1 MRVFLVNL
9 RKNPERLERSSLRLK
24 ALGVEFERVEAV
36 YGKDLAKDEKH
47 AAVNRFRWWCA
58 QGRKIRD
65 GEIGC
70 ALSHFKIYRQ
80 MQEEGIECACILED
94 DNIYSDEFGTVL
106 DQVGKLIDSSR
117 PQVVLLSNYTDP
129 VTVSNEVRIASTR
142 NDYTTASYIIT
153 RLAAKALLKANFPI
167 QVPCD
172 YWRRWVS
179 RDIILLYHS
188 IPTVCKQE
196 DRKIYG
202 SDVETSDMER
212 VSEYGLLK
220 WISHKIKRAIGVVI
234 DRLLPL

>member
-9 RKNPERLERSSLRLK
+9 RKNPERLERSASRLG
-24 ALGVEFERVEAV
+24 ALGVEFERVEAI
-36 YGKDLAKDEKH
+36 YGKDLTRDEKH
-47 AAVNRFRWWCA
+47 AAVNGFRWWCA

-70 ALSHFKIYRQ
+70 ALSHFKIYKK
-80 MQEEGIECACILED
+80 MQEEGIEYACILED
-94 DNIYSDEFGTVL
+94 DNIYDDEFCAVL
-106 DQVGKLIDSSR
+106 DQVGKLLDTKR
-117 PQVVLLSNYTDP
+117 PEVVLLSNYTDP
-129 VTVSNEVRIASTR
+129 VTVSNEVKIAPTR

-153 RLAAKALLKANFPI
+153 RAAAMALLKANFPI

-188 IPTVCKQE
+188 VPTVCKQE

-220 WISHKIKRAIGVVI
+220 WIFHKVKRAIGVAI
-234 DRLLPL
+234 DSVLPL